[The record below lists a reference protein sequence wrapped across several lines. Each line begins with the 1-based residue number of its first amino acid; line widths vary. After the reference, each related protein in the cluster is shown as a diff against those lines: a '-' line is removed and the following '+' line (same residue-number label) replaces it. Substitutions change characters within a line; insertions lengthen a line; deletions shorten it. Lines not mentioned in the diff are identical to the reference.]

1 MSEEFRSAQALN
13 ADEGR
18 ADRNYWVEHTRV
30 SLSPVAPPSILG
42 LYGFATATF
51 MVAAN
56 LAGWFG
62 TDSSQLIV
70 FPLAMMVGGLAQ
82 FMAGMWAFRARD
94 GLASAM
100 HGIWGSF
107 WLGYGVYMMLVAAT
121 VLPAPSASPVAQVGF
136 GYWFIVLAA
145 VTWAGMA
152 AAMAVNAALT
162 LVLATLG
169 AGSTLLAIGWVGSMT
184 ALVPIGALV
193 LIASAVVAYYTASA
207 MMLHSTFGRNV
218 LPVGAPRRAA
228 SGGSIPSQP
237 LTYEVQE
244 PGVKHGQ

>member
-1 MSEEFRSAQALN
+1 MSEEYRSTAASAQESRPDA
-13 ADEGR
+13 
-18 ADRNYWVEHTRV
+18 NYWAEHTRV
-30 SLSPVAPPSILG
+30 SLSPVAAPSILG

-62 TDSSQLIV
+62 TDNSQLIV

-94 GLASAM
+94 GLATAM

-107 WLGYGVYMMLVAAT
+107 WLGYGVYMMFVAAT
-121 VLPAPSASPVAQVGF
+121 VLPAPSASPLAQVGF

-145 VTWAGMA
+145 VTWAGMV

-162 LVLATLG
+162 GVLATLAAG
-169 AGSTLLAIGWVGSMT
+169 ATLLAIGWVGSMT

-193 LIASAVVAYYTASA
+193 LIASAVIAYYTASA
-207 MMLHSTFGRNV
+207 MMLHSTYGRHV
-218 LPVGAPRRAA
+218 LPVGAPRRAPAA
-228 SGGSIPSQP
+228 SSGAIPSQP
-237 LTYEVQE
+237 LTYEVEE
-244 PGVKHGQ
+244 PA